1 LDKIAVVA
9 REAPY
14 STCRLTAWVRGPSR
28 ELILTPCRTFRSESD
43 EESPL
48 DHMVAA
54 SFLAG
59 HPHPFLAAAGVVT
72 PSTVG
77 SLVGSSTHALK
88 SQLDARRPNRKE
100 KLGNRL
106 DFAACLHYSY
116 NLHWRC
122 RLRRNGMIK

>member
-1 LDKIAVVA
+1 
-9 REAPY
+9 
-14 STCRLTAWVRGPSR
+14 
-28 ELILTPCRTFRSESD
+28 
-43 EESPL
+43 
-48 DHMVAA
+48 MVAA

-59 HPHPFLAAAGVVT
+59 HPHPFLTAAGVVT

-100 KLGNRL
+100 ELANRL
-106 DFAACLHYSY
+106 DLAACLYCAY

-122 RLRRNGMIK
+122 DLRRIGMVQ